1 MQNHSI
7 GYDFCLQERLKA
19 IQVLIHDIDNDRRRS
34 ETNLNNLYRLQEKYG
49 TDEKSNSAQHKM
61 RSQYK
66 ICMNDAAQEE
76 NVLRQALSNI
86 LEIRNIRNERRIQVS
101 DFHSIYSI
109 RLVESYFYCVGKECR
124 QQGDHPPWCTDENV
138 TNFGAN
144 IATVCEQAGRKD
156 AAIMRCHT
164 RRQYLRGQTR

>member
-1 MQNHSI
+1 M
-7 GYDFCLQERLKA
+7 QERLKA

-49 TDEKSNSAQHKM
+49 SDEKSNSAQHKL

-76 NVLRQALSNI
+76 NVLRQALGNI

-101 DFHSIYSI
+101 DYPLH
-109 RLVESYFYCVGKECR
+109 
-124 QQGDHPPWCTDENV
+124 
-138 TNFGAN
+138 
-144 IATVCEQAGRKD
+144 
-156 AAIMRCHT
+156 
-164 RRQYLRGQTR
+164 